1 MSYTKIE
8 YIYPPLGERKKFIER
23 ARTILSYV
31 IIAAAYACPII
42 NICVGGKAWSVVVLW
57 GLLSLWTVCLNRPLV
72 EFNRISKTANALLY
86 AAVMMVLIEIFLVSG
101 WAELVMPIV
110 CFGMLIIMGV
120 LFFSD
125 LRRQTQ
131 NIMPMLWAAAGSLV
145 AFICA
150 WIVMPKLTWPVIV
163 MGAVAAALFIASG
176 IALKGGLLLELK
188 KRFHM

>member
-1 MSYTKIE
+1 M
-8 YIYPPLGERKKFIER
+8 
-23 ARTILSYV
+23 
-31 IIAAAYACPII
+31 
-42 NICVGGKAWSVVVLW
+42 W

-72 EFNRISKTANALLY
+72 EFNRISKTANPLLY
-86 AAVMMVLIEIFLVSG
+86 AAVMMVLIEVFLVSG

-131 NIMPMLWAAAGSLV
+131 NIMPMLWAAAGSLI

-176 IALKGGLLLELK
+176 IALKGGLWLELK